1 MLNALLATNPVILG
15 VGAACVAVLALA
27 FIIGF
32 VKGFRRVSWSGVVW
46 LAAGV
51 AVGLVS
57 KKFPGDSKHSLIVA
71 GACILGALVLY
82 GVCSLIFRPRQKWVK
97 KKGKAFVSDK
107 YGIEYDE
114 DVLDYDDYEEYE
126 DRKVLVSKGMGTP
139 NLFGRLFGGAFCAIN
154 ALMIL
159 YSVLGGALVLIN
171 SLELGENAFLAE
183 ILTNKHTLKL
193 YDSAHNRLTDIVTI
207 GIIVHMACKGYEA
220 GFIDSF
226 RALIINLGRLGGVG
240 FSFYLPFSEWA
251 KKGALLNYINRFIK
265 ITQSLGLDGKV
276 AEIAGKILFGLI
288 LCIVVLI
295 VFALLNKGL
304 EKLAEGI
311 QGVSFFRIFDGSL
324 SCLIYFVL
332 GAAICTAAWVL
343 LYALTHYDILQSA
356 DLFTSSSK
364 ISSSA
369 YELIKGLLQE
379 RLQNIK
385 IGK

>member
-1 MLNALLATNPVILG
+1 
-15 VGAACVAVLALA
+15 
-27 FIIGF
+27 
-32 VKGFRRVSWSGVVW
+32 
-46 LAAGV
+46 
-51 AVGLVS
+51 
-57 KKFPGDSKHSLIVA
+57 
-71 GACILGALVLY
+71 
-82 GVCSLIFRPRQKWVK
+82 
-97 KKGKAFVSDK
+97 
-107 YGIEYDE
+107 
-114 DVLDYDDYEEYE
+114 
-126 DRKVLVSKGMGTP
+126 
-139 NLFGRLFGGAFCAIN
+139 
-154 ALMIL
+154 
-159 YSVLGGALVLIN
+159 
-171 SLELGENAFLAE
+171 
-183 ILTNKHTLKL
+183 
-193 YDSAHNRLTDIVTI
+193 
-207 GIIVHMACKGYEA
+207 
-220 GFIDSF
+220 
-226 RALIINLGRLGGVG
+226 LGGVG
-240 FSFYLPFSEWA
+240 FSFYLPFSNWA
-251 KKGALLNYINRFIK
+251 RKGVLLNYLERFVK

-276 AEIAGKILFGLI
+276 AVIAGKILFGLI